1 LVSWP
6 DPSIRLS
13 IISWL
18 AHWFVSLLVIM
29 VSSRFVLRRS
39 LQWLRSRGWNLKH
52 AVIAGNGINL
62 KQVLDILAQHPEF
75 GFQVDGFFDD
85 RAADRRETKVPCQR
99 LGQIA
104 DLKSYIAHKRVD
116 EVWIGYPMIAPSR
129 CQEVLDL
136 LQESTVDIRSLMDA
150 NYFTGSAAH
159 FTDFAGLPLL
169 DIEVTPLQ
177 GLGYYYKL
185 LEDKIVA
192 TLALVLLSPLFAAI
206 AIGVKL
212 SSPGPVFYRQERISW
227 NNRRFVMLK
236 FRTMPVG
243 AEDNTGPR
251 WATKAESR
259 ATRFGT
265 FLRKTS
271 LDELPQFINVLKGDM
286 SVVGPRPERPCFVE
300 QFKDQIPAYMKKHMV
315 KAGITGW
322 AQVNGL
328 RGDTDLEERIQHDL
342 FYIRNWSLMFDLT
355 IAIKTF
361 VNGFVNK
368 NAY

>member
-1 LVSWP
+1 
-6 DPSIRLS
+6 
-13 IISWL
+13 
-18 AHWFVSLLVIM
+18 
-29 VSSRFVLRRS
+29 
-39 LQWLRSRGWNLKH
+39 
-52 AVIAGNGINL
+52 
-62 KQVLDILAQHPEF
+62 
-75 GFQVDGFFDD
+75 
-85 RAADRRETKVPCQR
+85 
-99 LGQIA
+99 
-104 DLKSYIAHKRVD
+104 
-116 EVWIGYPMIAPSR
+116 MIAPSR
-129 CQEVLDL
+129 CQEVLNL
-136 LQESTVDIRSLMDA
+136 LQESTVDIRYLMDA
-150 NYFTGSAAH
+150 NYFTGSAAY

-177 GLGYYYKL
+177 GLGYYYKV

-243 AEDNTGPR
+243 AEDNTGPT
-251 WATKAESR
+251 WATKGEGR
-259 ATRFGT
+259 ATRFGA

-300 QFKDQIPAYMKKHMV
+300 QFKDKIPAYMKKHMM

-355 IAIKTF
+355 IAIQTF
-361 VNGFVNK
+361 VNGFINK